1 MDKHRE
7 EGWGFN
13 QHSYQGNTNRYQGD
27 SNHGDGNSGGILYLV
42 ATPIGNL
49 GDITQRA
56 IDILKD
62 VDVIAA
68 EDTRQTNKLL
78 QTFAISTPMVSY
90 HEHNKYKKDEF
101 LLQELLSGKRIALVS
116 DAGLPGISDPGA
128 DIAQL
133 AIYNQ
138 IPVVPIPGASAGV
151 SSLIASGLDTERF
164 LFYGFLSRQSAKRKR
179 ELEEIKGLPFTLI
192 FYEAPH
198 RIEGT
203 MKDMLAVLGNRQIS
217 VGREL
222 TKKFEQFIRG
232 EIAYCLETLQQ
243 QKIQGEFTIVV
254 SGASEEQQLA
264 MQSSQWWIDM
274 TIAEHVDYYIGQ
286 GRDNKEAIKL
296 TAKDRDCP
304 KRDVYQAYHQI

>member
-1 MDKHRE
+1 MAEYVEDA
-7 EGWGFN
+7 WGFN
-13 QHSYQGNTNRYQGD
+13 QCSYEKSATGV
-27 SNHGDGNSGGILYLV
+27 LYLV

-56 IDILKD
+56 IDILKT
-62 VDVIAA
+62 VDFIAA

-78 QTFAISTPMVSY
+78 QAFAISTHMVSY
-90 HEHNKYKKDEF
+90 HEHNKYKKDEY
-101 LLQELLSGKRIALVS
+101 LLQELLNGKQIALVS

-133 AIYNQ
+133 AIRNH
-138 IPVVPIPGASAGV
+138 IPVVPIPGANAGV

-164 LFYGFLSRQSAKRKR
+164 LFYGFLSRQQAKRKR

-198 RIEGT
+198 RIEST
-203 MKDMLAVLGNRQIS
+203 MKDMLEVFGNRQAS

-232 EIAYCLETLQQ
+232 DISYCLDILQR

-254 SGASEEQQLA
+254 SGASEEQRLA
-264 MQSSQWWIDM
+264 MQADPWWVDM
-274 TIAEHVDYYIGQ
+274 TIAKHVDSYIQQ
-286 GRDNKEAIKL
+286 GKDAKEAIKL
-296 TAKDRDCP
+296 TAKDRECP